1 MTAATLFV
9 LSSFDTANDVPH
21 SSRDVAHGGST
32 VEALAE
38 GRELAHSPPMLDLA
52 DLVGA
57 MSEGKERA
65 LEQLYDAT
73 VSKLYALA
81 RAILRNVEDAE
92 EVVCATYAYAWAN
105 AAEYDDHRGNVL
117 GWLLMLCR
125 SRSLDVLRHRHAN
138 VVSSELAPI
147 DGVATDDPQ
156 PDDLFALLQQHS
168 RVRSALAQLSPERRR
183 LISLAFLQDLSHQQI
198 AQATGLALG
207 TVKSHLRR
215 ALAQL
220 RDHLETT

>member
-9 LSSFDTANDVPH
+9 HSSFDAANELPH
-21 SSRDVAHGGST
+21 SLKDVAHGGST

-38 GRELAHSPPMLDLA
+38 GPRPTQSQPTLDLA
-52 DLVGA
+52 EFIAA
-57 MSEGKERA
+57 MSEGNEQA

-105 AAEYDDHRGNVL
+105 AAEYDDHRGNAL

-125 SRSLDVLRHRHAN
+125 SRSLDVLRQRRVN
-138 VVSSELAPI
+138 VVSTETASI
-147 DGVATDDPQ
+147 DGVAAEDSQ
-156 PDDLFALLQQHS
+156 PDDLFALLQQRS
-168 RVRSALAQLSPERRR
+168 RVRAALAQLTPERRH

-198 AQATGLALG
+198 AEATGLALG

>member
-1 MTAATLFV
+1 MTAATVFV
-9 LSSFDTANDVPH
+9 LSSFDTGNDIRHHSGEVAN
-21 SSRDVAHGGST
+21 GGFI
-32 VEALAE
+32 VESLAE
-38 GRELAHSPPMLDLA
+38 EWQLAESPPTLDLA
-52 DLVGA
+52 EFIAG
-57 MSEGKERA
+57 MSKGNERA
-65 LEQLYDAT
+65 LELLYDAT

-105 AAEYDDHRGNVL
+105 AAEYDDHRGNAL

-125 SRSLDVLRHRHAN
+125 SRSLDVLRQRRAN
-138 VVSSELAPI
+138 VISSELAPI
-147 DGVATDDPQ
+147 EGVAAEDQQ
-156 PDDLFALLQQHS
+156 PDDLFASLQQCS
-168 RVRSALAQLSPERRR
+168 RVRAALAELTPERRR
-183 LISLAFLQDLSHQQI
+183 LISLAYLQDLSHQQI
-198 AQATGLALG
+198 AAATGLALG

>member
-1 MTAATLFV
+1 MTAATVFV
-9 LSSFDTANDVPH
+9 LSSFDTGNDIRHHSGEVAN
-21 SSRDVAHGGST
+21 GGFI
-32 VEALAE
+32 VESLAE
-38 GRELAHSPPMLDLA
+38 EWQLAESLPTLDLA
-52 DLVGA
+52 ELIAG
-57 MSEGKERA
+57 MSKGNEQA

-105 AAEYDDHRGNVL
+105 AAEYDDHRGNAL

-125 SRSLDVLRHRHAN
+125 SRALDVLRQRRAN
-138 VVSSELAPI
+138 VISSELAPI
-147 DGVATDDPQ
+147 EGVAAEDPQ
-156 PDDLFALLQQHS
+156 PDDLFASLQQLS
-168 RVRSALAQLSPERRR
+168 RVRAALAELTPERRR

>member
-9 LSSFDTANDVPH
+9 LSSFDTGNDIRHHSGEVAN
-21 SSRDVAHGGST
+21 GGFI
-32 VEALAE
+32 VESLAE
-38 GRELAHSPPMLDLA
+38 EWQLAESLPTLDLA
-52 DLVGA
+52 ELIAG
-57 MSEGKERA
+57 MSKGNEQA

-105 AAEYDDHRGNVL
+105 AAEYDDHRGNAL

-125 SRSLDVLRHRHAN
+125 SRALDVLRQRRAN
-138 VVSSELAPI
+138 VISSELAPI
-147 DGVATDDPQ
+147 EGVAAEDPQ
-156 PDDLFALLQQHS
+156 PDDLFASLQQLS
-168 RVRSALAQLSPERRR
+168 RVRAALAELTPERRR

>member
-1 MTAATLFV
+1 MTAATVFV
-9 LSSFDTANDVPH
+9 LSSFDTGNDIRHHSGEVAN
-21 SSRDVAHGGST
+21 GGFI
-32 VEALAE
+32 VESLAE
-38 GRELAHSPPMLDLA
+38 EWQLAESPPTLDLA
-52 DLVGA
+52 ELIAG
-57 MSEGKERA
+57 MSKGNEQA

-105 AAEYDDHRGNVL
+105 AAEYDDHRGNAL

-125 SRSLDVLRHRHAN
+125 SRALDVLRQRRAN
-138 VVSSELAPI
+138 VISSELAPI
-147 DGVATDDPQ
+147 EGVAAEDPQ
-156 PDDLFALLQQHS
+156 PDDLFASLQQLS
-168 RVRSALAQLSPERRR
+168 RVRAALAELTPERRR

>member
-1 MTAATLFV
+1 MTAATRFV
-9 LSSFDTANDVPH
+9 LSSFDAANEMPH

-38 GRELAHSPPMLDLA
+38 GRRLAKSPPALDLEELIA
-52 DLVGA
+52 A
-57 MSEGKERA
+57 MSEGDEWA

-81 RAILRNVEDAE
+81 RAILRSVEDAE

-105 AAEYDDHRGNVL
+105 AAEYDHHRGNAL

-125 SRSLDVLRHRHAN
+125 SRSLDVLRQRRVN
-138 VVSSELAPI
+138 LVSRESEPL
-147 DGVATDDPQ
+147 DSLVAEDAQ
-156 PDDLFALLQQHS
+156 PDDLFALLQRSS
-168 RVRSALAQLSPERRR
+168 RVRAALAQLTPERRR

-198 AQATGLALG
+198 AETTGMALG

-215 ALAQL
+215 ALTQL
-220 RDHLETT
+220 RDLLETT